1 MEHVML
7 ALAAG
12 LAVSPLTTTC
22 LLGGAAVFVVAA
34 WLDGFA
40 GHKVAAL
47 WLLRS
52 GGLLLTTMLAYQGLH
67 AHALPIGSAAELILT
82 LGWGLTALA
91 AFLDLT
97 FDHRLPTWTIAL
109 ATTTC
114 LFLAAGLG
122 LPASAPDV
130 TAKPMILLHVG
141 TAVLAYCLLGALAL
155 NSLALLLQHQ
165 ALARRRFG
173 GIYAFL
179 PALVP
184 LERVG
189 GQLLGAAVWMLGL
202 SLVIGAVDWAG
213 SLSPIAAPKLALAT
227 VTWLGGL
234 TLTIQ
239 QRRQRLTG
247 PGFARASLWLC
258 LPALAALALSLPAAR
273 A

>member
-1 MEHVML
+1 MI

-22 LLGGAAVFVVAA
+22 LLGGAVVFVAA
-34 WLDGFA
+34 ALLDGYA
-40 GHKVAAL
+40 GRKVAGL
-47 WLLRS
+47 WLLRA
-52 GGLLLTTMLAYQGLH
+52 GWLLLTTMLAYQGLH
-67 AHALPIGSAAELILT
+67 AHALPIGSTPELVLT

-91 AFLDLT
+91 VFLDLT
-97 FDHRLPTWTIAL
+97 FDHRLPTWAIAA
-109 ATTTC
+109 ATTAC
-114 LFLAAGLG
+114 LLLAAGLG
-122 LPASAPDV
+122 LPATAPDT
-130 TAKPMILLHVG
+130 TAKPMVLLHVA
-141 TAVLAYCLLGALAL
+141 TAVFAYCLLGALAL
-155 NSLALLLQHQ
+155 NSLALLLQHH
-165 ALARRRFG
+165 ALAERRFG

-213 SLSPIAAPKLALAT
+213 SLSAVAAPKLALAAL
-227 VTWLGGL
+227 TWVAGL
-234 TLTIQ
+234 ALAIQ

-247 PGFARASLWLC
+247 PAFARAALWLC
-258 LPALAALALSLPAAR
+258 LPALAALWLSLPAHR